1 MAANHARL
9 CAYADS
15 LSNTIDALVDA
26 TCREDWRRVQ
36 EISHEL
42 SESSRAEGFRAM
54 SALACRVFDDAHP
67 PTRPQSLKRSLIR
80 LIGAWGRIGRQ
91 AAQKK

>member
-1 MAANHARL
+1 
-9 CAYADS
+9 
-15 LSNTIDALVDA
+15 
-26 TCREDWRRVQ
+26 VQ